1 MFIDSKTYPK
11 DNPETKGFAER
22 NIRAMLDFGISGNYY
37 FTDDLN
43 LYGKF
48 VYQDERNPLNLG
60 NKDSSSI
67 HRHNCNISVGVK
79 YEL

>member
-1 MFIDSKTYPK
+1 
-11 DNPETKGFAER
+11 
-22 NIRAMLDFGISGNYY
+22 MLDFGISGNYY

-48 VYQDERNPLNLG
+48 VYQDERNPLNNSNGDINSVHRKNCHIVLG
-60 NKDSSSI
+60 I
-67 HRHNCNISVGVK
+67 K